1 MMSIARDCDRSWDTC
16 SICCCTTSTWYKGFN
31 RVWYTGLLQKLKSY
45 RISDSLFGFI
55 LLFLR
60 NIWLCLILHGRY
72 LQEYSVDA
80 SFSQVSILGS
90 TVSNHIS
97 MIFLMILSA
106 IFLYTVILLLS
117 TLSVIGHLIVGNS

>member
-80 SFSQVSILGS
+80 SFSQVSIGS